1 MCINLTMK
9 ANQKK
14 EKTMPKT
21 KKETINITAK
31 SGDVFVQYLR
41 TYNHLN
47 LEGKKMAEAQINQY
61 GINYDK
67 MISLLSTG

>member
-1 MCINLTMK
+1 M
-9 ANQKK
+9 
-14 EKTMPKT
+14 

-47 LEGKKMAEAQINQY
+47 SEGKKWLKN
-61 GINYDK
+61 K
-67 MISLLSTG
+67 LISME